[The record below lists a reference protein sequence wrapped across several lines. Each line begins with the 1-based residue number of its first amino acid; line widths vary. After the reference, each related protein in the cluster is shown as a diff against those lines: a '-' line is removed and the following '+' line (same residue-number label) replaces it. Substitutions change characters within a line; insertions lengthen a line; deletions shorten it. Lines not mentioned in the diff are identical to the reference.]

1 MPVLLIDAGGVPE
14 RARRSHAGVRIPRA
28 GTAIVAIARHWRI
41 TGFRLIGIITVSLIL
56 GVTLVVCIARPVA
69 TSGNRSNSDSGAKC
83 DRCGTVA
90 MACGIAWSGC
100 RKDEAEAQNRDA

>member
-1 MPVLLIDAGGVPE
+1 
-14 RARRSHAGVRIPRA
+14 SHAGVRIPRA

-56 GVTLVVCIARPVA
+56 GVTLVVCIVRPVA

-83 DRCGTVA
+83 DRDDMLFLPAVGRLLLTAICRCLQDVGHRTVPSRSSA
-90 MACGIAWSGC
+90 H
-100 RKDEAEAQNRDA
+100 